1 MAYVVI
7 NFLIMS
13 LFCFQKH
20 LKKKTKKNKKKKPQQ
35 TLENLFNWGTFFV
48 ALIKRTLKKGCI
60 GLRLGIH

>member
-13 LFCFQKH
+13 LFYFQKH
-20 LKKKTKKNKKKKPQQ
+20 FLKKKQKTKKPQQ
-35 TLENLFNWGTFFV
+35 TLENLSNWAPFFV